1 MASRAKTRPRTKSK
15 LQRDKVHDDVGLGPD
30 EDSHE
35 EQGEHSQDELMSKL
49 EQIFYVKLAYLAT
62 KQCISSLHAS
72 ILEQVQM
79 IEKLE
84 VRTMMLES
92 YINQIEKIPKQ

>member
-1 MASRAKTRPRTKSK
+1 MRLFASARQSK
-15 LQRDKVHDDVGLGPD
+15 LQRDEVHDDAGLGPD

-35 EQGEHSQDELMSKL
+35 EQSGHSKDELMSKL
-49 EQIFYVKLAYLAT
+49 EQILDVKLANLAT

-84 VRTMMLES
+84 ARTMMLES
-92 YINQIEKIPKQ
+92 YINQIKRMPKQ